1 VSRLNNSSRGSLLC
15 YVTDRRS
22 LAATENTRCT
32 GNSLA
37 EDRSRRR
44 CRRRLDSNSR
54 ERIFREETADG
65 SHAKPSAGSQ
75 KAQSSDAV
83 AVRILV
89 NDRVDVAL
97 SERTAGV
104 HLRENSLPLPEAKR
118 LASARAEARDFLI
131 GVSCHSLE
139 ARNPL
144 LVKERITCFWPCLRH
159 SSKRLSARRKA
170 LKPLA
175 EVCRAASTPV
185 LAIGGITVANAVP
198 VSLPARRDRGHS
210 PLPGCAGHARACPLP
225 AKAGVLINAPSAAA
239 ETGSAPHDRYRGTP
253 RRRSGALLLRPA
265 ACAILWP
272 PPRARPMRLLQ

>member
-22 LAATENTRCT
+22 LAATETQDARETLLLKIGAAAAAGVDWIQIREKDLSGRDCGWLTREA
-32 GNSLA
+32 L
-37 EDRSRRR
+37 
-44 CRRRLDSNSR
+44 CR
-54 ERIFREETADG
+54 FA
-65 SHAKPSAGSQ
+65 

-139 ARNPL
+139 AAKSAAGEGADYLFFGP
-144 LVKERITCFWPCLRH
+144 VFATP
-159 SSKRLSARRKA
+159 SKAAFGAPQGLE
-170 LKPLA
+170 PLA

-185 LAIGGITVANAVP
+185 LAIGGITVANA
-198 VSLPARRDRGHS
+198 
-210 PLPGCAGHARACPLP
+210 
-225 AKAGVLINAPSAAA
+225 
-239 ETGSAPHDRYRGTP
+239 
-253 RRRSGALLLRPA
+253 A
-265 ACAILWP
+265 ACLAAGASGIAAI
-272 PPRARPMRLLQ
+272 RLFQDAPDMLALVHSLRKLAF